1 MYLNKFLTIVF
12 VALGASMVITAS
24 AVAETP
30 NNTGY
35 WQSVASDAQEAYLEE
50 KLPLDIQ
57 VVATALDGP
66 VYADAQGRTLY
77 KWPVSALRN
86 GSTGDRKDG
95 PSNCTDRRSAP
106 ALDNGW
112 PMPIKQCSMGHGP
125 CNGE

>member
-24 AVAETP
+24 AVADTP

-95 PSNCTDRRSAP
+95 PSNCTDDVLRTEVGFMSPYP
-106 ALDNGW
+106 AGLVLPYADEGV
-112 PMPIKQCSMGHGP
+112 S
-125 CNGE
+125 